1 MESTSASLTV
11 FFEDPFWVAV
21 YQRMEC
27 GRLRAAKVVF
37 GKEPKECEIYAY
49 FLNHWGK
56 LRFGPPSGSP
66 GPQGP
71 WQKPQACAE
80 AGKGAA
86 ANQRGGHQGPAGG
99 ESPAGGGETEP
110 PFGPQNQDRRGKATA
125 FCPAATEEKGKTQR
139 AVTAGPRGD
148 GPQGS
153 FLLYAADLL
162 WVFAFPKAP
171 PGLCCPS
178 TARGNLARG
187 NLQRG
192 CPLEG
197 DLCYTKEKTVPHSG
211 CILTK
216 TTSSGSPPAQPP
228 KRRAFP

>member
-1 MESTSASLTV
+1 M
-11 FFEDPFWVAV
+11 
-21 YQRMEC
+21 
-27 GRLRAAKVVF
+27 GRQWKPR
-37 GKEPKECEIYAY
+37 
-49 FLNHWGK
+49 
-56 LRFGPPSGSP
+56 PPRTLA
-66 GPQGP
+66 
-71 WQKPQACAE
+71 KPQACAE

-139 AVTAGPRGD
+139 AVTP
-148 GPQGS
+148 GS
-153 FLLYAADLL
+153 PGGWPSGELF
-162 WVFAFPKAP
+162 VVCSRFVVGVCFPKSAARVCAAP
-171 PGLCCPS
+171 QQQEG
-178 TARGNLARG
+178 TIARG

-216 TTSSGSPPAQPP
+216 TTSPGSPPAQPQKGGP
-228 KRRAFP
+228 SHEIPV